1 MILTFDIKAW
11 NVIKANRF
19 GLFSRL
25 MALRKSASVTGNNK
39 MENVVWSIGQPSDL
53 FGFFMLICPLNPC
66 FPDMSGTQAYKTFYY
81 FLCILYLR

>member
-19 GLFSRL
+19 GLFSRP
-25 MALRKSASVTGNNK
+25 MALRKSASLTGNNK
-39 MENVVWSIGQPSDL
+39 MENVLSSIGQPSDS
-53 FGFFMLICPLNPC
+53 FGFFILMCPLNSC
-66 FPDMSGTQAYKTFYY
+66 FPDISGPQAYKTFYY